1 MLGWAVGV
9 IKAGLF
15 PSCCP
20 GTANTDAV
28 IIGLVSAQPDDYKAP
43 LLPPFFLA
51 SRLESSE
58 ICCHP
63 FPVPSQLLPLRN
75 PEPLPPGLSHV

>member
-1 MLGWAVGV
+1 MDPMLGWAVGV

-58 ICCHP
+58 IRCHP
-63 FPVPSQLLPLRN
+63 FPVPS
-75 PEPLPPGLSHV
+75 